1 LDARTPVIQVQDLVH
16 VYPTGTRALRG
27 VTVTIY
33 QGEKVGIIGQNG
45 SGKTTLVKHFNGLLK
60 PTEGT
65 VLVMGQDTRRS
76 HVSQLA
82 RRVGYVF
89 QNPDHQLFSNSVRE
103 ELAFGPKNVG
113 MSKKEIEE
121 RVRYAAEF
129 MKLEHL
135 MDVHPYRLSRGE
147 RQRLAIASVLAMNPE
162 VMILDEPTGGANREQ
177 LQRLERLVDE
187 LHSAGKTVI
196 LITHDMNVLAETC
209 ERTIAM
215 WDGQIILDGA
225 TRDVLREEEKL
236 AQTFL
241 TPPPVVRLSLRA
253 GWPQLTLTV
262 DEAERYLLE
271 RGRKG

>member
-1 LDARTPVIQVQDLVH
+1 MDARTPVIQVQDLVH

>member
-1 LDARTPVIQVQDLVH
+1 
-16 VYPTGTRALRG
+16 
-27 VTVTIY
+27 
-33 QGEKVGIIGQNG
+33 
-45 SGKTTLVKHFNGLLK
+45 
-60 PTEGT
+60 
-65 VLVMGQDTRRS
+65 MGQDTRRS

-215 WDGQIILDGA
+215 WDGRIILDGA

>member
-1 LDARTPVIQVQDLVH
+1 
-16 VYPTGTRALRG
+16 

>member
-1 LDARTPVIQVQDLVH
+1 MDARTPVIQVQDLVH

-215 WDGQIILDGA
+215 WDGRIILDGA

>member
-215 WDGQIILDGA
+215 WDGRIILDGA